1 MIFTEKKKLQN
12 KIQAYRRSIR
22 PEIIAGLY
30 LSVTGWRDLAWRWK
44 CPLGEIDL
52 AAKRGKIISF
62 IAVKARQNV
71 QAAIDS
77 ITAHQ
82 WRRISEAADLFMARH
97 GQYVDCSC
105 RIDAIIIV
113 PRKWLRRLKI
123 CGSTSIWVL

>member
-30 LSVTGWRDLAWRWK
+30 LSVTVWRDLAWRWK